1 LESDSFFSTR
11 ARRKEEFMAHQS
23 HMNKE
28 QNRTEWSDFLKRG
41 LKMLYGEYQPDQ
53 EMKAFIARWGGVDR
67 KTLVRVLAE
76 GQGEDRLLAI
86 CVIGESDLPQAR
98 TLLLPFLQSV
108 HPQERWLSALYL
120 GRKKEKL
127 ALPVLI
133 TMLTEYLPSEGFPTP
148 EDMMRFDELRGSV
161 VSTLLLWKDAS
172 LIADFRRALATSVKA
187 EQYLPD
193 HPVQRRIILLNWY
206 IYQDGL
212 SYALGSKGAFGAL
225 LGIPLSPRR
234 QRIAML
240 HMVIGYK
247 RVKAR
252 LVASAFEYPWEQEGE
267 QRTSMK
273 AVLEQ
278 RFGLSEEEQEYYLNH
293 FKQDLAA
300 RERHLISGEPIQ

>member
-1 LESDSFFSTR
+1 
-11 ARRKEEFMAHQS
+11 MAHRSPNQ
-23 HMNKE
+23 KE
-28 QNRTEWSDFLKRG
+28 LNRTKWPNFLKRG
-41 LKMLYGEYQPDQ
+41 LAMLYGEYQPDQ

-67 KTLVRVLAE
+67 ETLVRVLAE

-86 CVIGESDLPQAR
+86 CVIGESNLPQAR

-108 HPQERWLSALYL
+108 HPMERWLSTLYL

-133 TMLTEYLPSEGFPTP
+133 TMLTEYLPSEELPTP
-148 EDMMRFDELRGSV
+148 EDMLRFDELRVSV

-172 LIADFRRALATSVKA
+172 LAPAFRRALATSVMA

-212 SYALGSKGAFGAL
+212 SYALGRKGAFGAL

-240 HMVIGYK
+240 NMVMGYK
-247 RVKAR
+247 KVKACPIG
-252 LVASAFEYPWEQEGE
+252 SALEYLWEQEGE

-278 RFGLSEEEQEYYLNH
+278 RFGLSEEEQEDALNN

-300 RERHLISGEPIQ
+300 RERYLVNKATSEQSA